1 MTLVFNGAWL
11 NSKIVKKLPL
21 AAYQNYAT
29 KLHLMMEYAM
39 MSITT
44 KGVALMVEIVVT
56 INQDGTPDA
65 RKIMAIAHAR
75 KSAKMVNL
83 VPVLNG
89 VIKMSSH
96 RVLVTRVAAH
106 LVESVWFVGKFARE
120 DV

>member
-1 MTLVFNGAWL
+1 
-11 NSKIVKKLPL
+11 
-21 AAYQNYAT
+21 
-29 KLHLMMEYAM
+29 M

-75 KSAKMVNL
+75 KNAMMVM
-83 VPVLNG
+83 VKVLNG

-106 LVESVWFVGKFARE
+106 LVESVCFVGKFARE